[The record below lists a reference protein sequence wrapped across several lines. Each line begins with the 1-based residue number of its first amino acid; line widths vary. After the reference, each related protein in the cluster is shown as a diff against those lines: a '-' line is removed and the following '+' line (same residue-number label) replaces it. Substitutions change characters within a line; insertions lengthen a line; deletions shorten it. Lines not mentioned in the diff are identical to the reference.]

1 MSVFGAYHVVNH
13 RVSPWTS
20 TLIARP
26 SAHVNGPAGSGTVGW
41 MSARMEEC
49 MNPFIAILQQIRLE
63 SALIEVYKNPPG
75 VHLDRDRHHAELPLS
90 HMCF

>member
-1 MSVFGAYHVVNH
+1 
-13 RVSPWTS
+13 
-20 TLIARP
+20 
-26 SAHVNGPAGSGTVGW
+26 
-41 MSARMEEC
+41 MSARMEAC